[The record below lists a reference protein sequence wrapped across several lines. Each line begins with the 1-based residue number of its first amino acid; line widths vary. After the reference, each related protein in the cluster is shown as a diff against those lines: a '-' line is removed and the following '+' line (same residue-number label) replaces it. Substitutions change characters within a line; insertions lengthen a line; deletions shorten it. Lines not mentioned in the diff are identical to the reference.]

1 MIREAREDE
10 ADDVMRALEGALLEI
25 DPDAVREAI
34 ARGEALIALENG
46 HVRGALVLEG
56 SHVEAI
62 AVVRRHR
69 ANGIGSALV
78 RRAAERG
85 PLTAEFRPAVRPF
98 YESLDFEI
106 ECRESGAGEGSDGM
120 DSEKRCRGRLPAQ
133 GSTS

>member
-1 MIREAREDE
+1 MIREARETE
-10 ADDVMRALEGALLEI
+10 VDDVMRVLEGALLEI
-25 DPDAVREAI
+25 EPGKVRQAI
-34 ARGEALIALENG
+34 ARGDALVASENG

-56 SHVEAI
+56 THVAAV

-85 PLTAEFRPAVRPF
+85 PLTTEFRPAVRPF
-98 YESLDFEI
+98 YESLGFAV
-106 ECRESGAGEGSDGM
+106 ECEESGAGEESDGM

-133 GSTS
+133 DSMS